1 MNKKQLSIIFLLL
14 ANCAFAQVKQTL
26 SKSSVTF
33 QIKNLGFNTSGSIDV
48 IHADISFDAASLTA
62 GSITATADMATI
74 NSDNDMR
81 DEHLKSA
88 EFFDVPD
95 YPKITMKSVAF
106 KHRSG
111 NNFTGQFNVTI
122 KNKTKLID
130 VPFTYTETTG
140 AASFKGSFKLKRS
153 DFGIGGPSL
162 SLSDDVTVTINV
174 ETSR

>member
-62 GSITATADMATI
+62 GSIT
-74 NSDNDMR
+74 SDNDMR